1 VAILSGTHNIKN
13 CTLIKEGAR
22 RYPLL
27 YREPAC
33 NPKGRNMRGLQD
45 IILNFLKF
53 LEPLPLP
60 GRGEAL
66 RKINMQ
72 KHTNCQS
79 TIGAR

>member
-33 NPKGRNMRGLQD
+33 NPKGRNMKGLQNT
-45 IILNFLKF
+45 IFNFL
-53 LEPLPLP
+53 EGVSTVSSSLP
-60 GRGEAL
+60 GREEDL
-66 RKINMQ
+66 EKVTNMSEIYRLSI
-72 KHTNCQS
+72 H
-79 TIGAR
+79 